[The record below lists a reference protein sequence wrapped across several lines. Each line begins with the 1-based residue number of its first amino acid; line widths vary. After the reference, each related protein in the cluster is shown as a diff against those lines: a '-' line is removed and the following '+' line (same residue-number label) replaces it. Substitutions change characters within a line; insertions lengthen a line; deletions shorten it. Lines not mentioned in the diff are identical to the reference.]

1 MDVASVLL
9 IVLLIAACALCAT
22 AIWALVDLVATSRSM
37 RALSDESRQRL
48 VPLLDK
54 VDVTVDAVNAELLR
68 IDLIVSR
75 FEIVSERMV
84 QTSETVSGIA
94 NAPER
99 IVEDITARVRGWS
112 RRRHERA
119 AESRADRERPEGP
132 TTDSTATKVATDA
145 TTEDR

>member
-1 MDVASVLL
+1 MDLVSVLL
-9 IVLLIAACALCAT
+9 IVLLVAASALCAT

-75 FEIVSERMV
+75 FEVVSERMA

-112 RRRHERA
+112 RRRQERA
-119 AESRADRERPEGP
+119 AEQRSERDRPQ
-132 TTDSTATKVATDA
+132 DSTTEVTAAHAAPDA